1 MADPGEGPGGP
12 APPLSL
18 DQIKNSNNIS
28 RLDMI
33 ALFKAYRALYGDFIV
48 VVLAFTRNLGEALL
62 LRDIIF

>member
-1 MADPGEGPGGP
+1 
-12 APPLSL
+12 
-18 DQIKNSNNIS
+18 
-28 RLDMI
+28 MI